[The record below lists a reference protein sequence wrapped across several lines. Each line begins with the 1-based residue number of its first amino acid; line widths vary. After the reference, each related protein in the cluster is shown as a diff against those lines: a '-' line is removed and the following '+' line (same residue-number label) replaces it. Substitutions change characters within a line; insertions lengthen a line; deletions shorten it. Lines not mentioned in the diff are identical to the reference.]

1 MDNTSDM
8 PDEGRIPE
16 PGSIAADETLSAD
29 ARAGKLVFARILRFG
44 IIGLIVLAAL
54 LSVGRWGY
62 WQWSHVSETDARVKA
77 ATIAVSSRVSGWIVD
92 IPVSDGARISKG
104 DVLVEIDSRE
114 SKLRLAEHGSQ
125 ISALAAEREQI
136 TAQIELIELTT
147 ARRVDALRSRAESA
161 QVAVQAGREQY
172 DLARAEFE
180 RSRALL
186 KDGVVSRQR
195 LDQVQA
201 ELSRAQERH
210 EKARSNLAAALADV
224 AEAEAERGQI
234 KVLTSRIEELS
245 YEEAQIAAQ
254 RDRQGLDVADRT
266 IKSAVTGIVSET
278 FVDMGEYVNPGQRL
292 MLVHNPDAIWVEANI
307 KETDI
312 RHLSPGMA
320 VDVSFDAYPD
330 ETFQGTVE
338 RIGQAATSEF
348 ALLPNPNPSGNFTKV
363 TQRLPVRIAIDQA
376 DGKLRPGMMAI
387 VDIAIPGR

>member
-1 MDNTSDM
+1 MDNSSDM

-104 DVLVEIDSRE
+104 DVLIEIDSRE

-376 DGKLRPGMMAI
+376 NGKLRPGMMAI

>member
-1 MDNTSDM
+1 MDNSSDM
-8 PDEGRIPE
+8 ADEGRIPE

-29 ARAGKLVFARILRFG
+29 ARAGKRVFARILRFG

-136 TAQIELIELTT
+136 TAQIELIDLTT

-234 KVLTSRIEELS
+234 KVLASRIEELS

-320 VDVSFDAYPD
+320 VDVSFDAYPN

-376 DGKLRPGMMAI
+376 NGKLRPGMMAI

>member
-1 MDNTSDM
+1 M

-29 ARAGKLVFARILRFG
+29 ARAGKRVFARILRFG

-234 KVLTSRIEELS
+234 KVLASRIEELR

-320 VDVSFDAYPD
+320 VDVSFDAYPN

>member
-1 MDNTSDM
+1 MDNSSDM

-29 ARAGKLVFARILRFG
+29 ARAGKRVFARILRFG

-104 DVLVEIDSRE
+104 DVLIEIDSRE

>member
-1 MDNTSDM
+1 MDNSSDM

-16 PGSIAADETLSAD
+16 PVSTAAEETPRAD
-29 ARAGKLVFARILRFG
+29 ARAGKRVFGRILRFG
-44 IIGLIVLAAL
+44 IIGLVVLAAL

-77 ATIAVSSRVSGWIVD
+77 GTIAVSSRVSGWIVSMP
-92 IPVSDGARISKG
+92 ISDGARVSKG
-104 DVLVEIDSRE
+104 DLLVEIDSRE
-114 SKLRLAEHGSQ
+114 SQLRLTEYGSQ

-136 TAQIELIELTT
+136 TAQIELIDLTT

-172 DLARAEFE
+172 DLARTEFE

-210 EKARSNLAAALADV
+210 EKAQSDLAAALADV

-234 KVLTSRIEELS
+234 NVLASRIDELRH
-245 YEEAQIAAQ
+245 EEAQIAAQ

-266 IKSAVTGIVSET
+266 IKSPVTGIVSET
-278 FVDMGEYVNPGQRL
+278 FVDAGEYVNPGQRL

>member
-1 MDNTSDM
+1 MDNTSNM

-16 PGSIAADETLSAD
+16 TASAAADETP
-29 ARAGKLVFARILRFG
+29 RAHAHAGRRVIGRVLRFS
-44 IIGLIVLAAL
+44 IIGLVVIAAL
-54 LSVGRWGY
+54 FGVIRWGY

-77 ATIAVSSRVSGWIVD
+77 STIAVSSRVSGWIVNM
-92 IPVSDGARISKG
+92 PVSDGARVAKG
-104 DVLVEIDSRE
+104 DLLVEIDSRE
-114 SKLRLAEHGSQ
+114 SQLRLTEYGSQ

-136 TAQIELIELTT
+136 TAQIELIDLTT

-201 ELSRAQERH
+201 DLSRAQERH
-210 EKARSNLAAALADV
+210 EKAQSDLAAALADV
-224 AEAEAERGQI
+224 AEAEAERGEMN
-234 KVLTSRIEELS
+234 VLASRIDELR

-254 RDRQGLDVADRT
+254 RDRQGLDVSDRT
-266 IKSAVTGIVSET
+266 IKSPIAGIVSET
-278 FVDMGEYVNPGQRL
+278 FVDAGEYVNPGQRL

-363 TQRLPVRIAIDQA
+363 TQRLPVRIAIDQTE
-376 DGKLRPGMMAI
+376 GKLRPGMMAI

>member
-1 MDNTSDM
+1 MDNSSDM
-8 PDEGRIPE
+8 ADEGRIPE
-16 PGSIAADETLSAD
+16 PGSIAKDETLSAD
-29 ARAGKLVFARILRFG
+29 ARAGKRVFARILRFG

-136 TAQIELIELTT
+136 TAQIELIDLTT
-147 ARRVDALRSRAESA
+147 ARRVDALRSRAEST

-234 KVLTSRIEELS
+234 KVLASRIEELR

-320 VDVSFDAYPD
+320 VDVSFDAYPN
-330 ETFQGTVE
+330 ETFQGTIE

-376 DGKLRPGMMAI
+376 NGKLRPGMMAI

>member
-1 MDNTSDM
+1 MDNSSDM

-29 ARAGKLVFARILRFG
+29 ARAGKRVFARILRFG

-234 KVLTSRIEELS
+234 KVLASRIEELS

>member
-1 MDNTSDM
+1 MDNSSDM

-29 ARAGKLVFARILRFG
+29 ARAGKRVFARILRFG

-147 ARRVDALRSRAESA
+147 ARRVDALRSRAKSA

>member
-1 MDNTSDM
+1 MDNSSDM

-29 ARAGKLVFARILRFG
+29 ARAGKRVVARILRFG

-104 DVLVEIDSRE
+104 DKLVEIDSRE

-136 TAQIELIELTT
+136 TAQIELIDLTT

-234 KVLTSRIEELS
+234 KVLASRIEELR

-320 VDVSFDAYPD
+320 VDVSFDAYPN
-330 ETFQGTVE
+330 ETFQGTIE

-376 DGKLRPGMMAI
+376 NGKLRPGMMAI